1 MNAIDK
7 VTYLWQ
13 QHSTWQTIVELAR
26 TIINF
31 LCIYNYHTII
41 LSSYNYQEYI
51 IEREGEYPTP
61 VYHSVVSLDRGHDL
75 YNVIHTYHSRP
86 HGGGF

>member
-1 MNAIDK
+1 MMSLLHNSNNYNAI
-7 VTYLWQ
+7 
-13 QHSTWQTIVELAR
+13 
-26 TIINF
+26 IIIPY
-31 LCIYNYHTII
+31 IYH
-41 LSSYNYQEYI
+41 QEYI

-86 HGGGF
+86 RGGGF